1 MYRRHPDPHLTNT
14 PFPTLRSSYLFDP
27 PFDLAKHACHV
38 AGEVVLYQPLDGIGV
53 FFQPVEQLVQ
63 HFCLVLGRSR
73 LEQGELLLEP
83 LEGDHPHAEVVSPLA
98 DRKSVVSGKSVSVRV
113 DLGGRRI
120 IKKKKKK
127 KEKIT

>member
-1 MYRRHPDPHLTNT
+1 MVAVVQEGLLVGPGGGL
-14 PFPTLRSSYLFDP
+14 LFDP

-73 LEQGELLLEP
+73 LEQGELLLAP
-83 LEGDHPHAEVVSPLA
+83 LEGDHTHAEVVSPRSEEHTSELQ
-98 DRKSVVSGKSVSVRV
+98 S
-113 DLGGRRI
+113 LMRI
-120 IKKKKKK
+120 SYAVLCLKIKTLRQS
-127 KEKIT
+127 EYRTTAH